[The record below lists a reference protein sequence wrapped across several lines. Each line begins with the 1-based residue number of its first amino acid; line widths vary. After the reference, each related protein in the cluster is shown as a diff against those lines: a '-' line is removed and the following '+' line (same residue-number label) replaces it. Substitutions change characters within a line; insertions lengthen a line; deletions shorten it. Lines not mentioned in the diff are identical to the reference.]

1 VQIGRQINL
10 AIANLIGL
18 VSSDASLKAIQKRQM
33 RERSQG
39 RLARSQLG
47 FRRFSEVEISDV
59 SSAYKDMLSK
69 WQHVP
74 VGGKLHSNW

>member
-10 AIANLIGL
+10 AIANFIGL
-18 VSSDASLKAIQKRQM
+18 VSSDASLRAIQKRQM

-59 SSAYKDMLSK
+59 SSAYKDMLSQ